1 MDFPRYDGK
10 SDPLI
15 FINRRESYFHQQ
27 RIMEEEKVWMASYNL
42 EEGAQM
48 VVHASSGG
56 REYTVVAPLQGPH
69 QPLLWAAAPICT
81 TVRARRLPTHRHG
94 HQVPDRFQ
102 ALLPHAGPLAE
113 SQRVQL
119 FTGGLLPPI
128 RNVVRIHNP
137 QTLAGAMSLA
147 RQLEQMELC
156 TPAPIQT
163 KPASRGLLPAPT
175 PCPTLP
181 APAADKSAAP
191 PVKVDGPPVK
201 RLSWE
206 EQEEHHCLSL
216 CYNCNEKYSRGHNRT
231 CRRIFFVNGVEIT
244 DDDAATDAEQAT
256 ETPVFSLHAVAGV
269 PTCDTMQVR
278 VSFGATTLVALLGT
292 ESAHNF
298 SRMWRGV
305 PTCPSSPG
313 RVSRQRWP
321 MVRIMCPDVL
331 RQAPISIVNTE
342 FNTDLFV
349 MPLAGYDLVLGT

>member
-1 MDFPRYDGK
+1 
-10 SDPLI
+10 
-15 FINRRESYFHQQ
+15 
-27 RIMEEEKVWMASYNL
+27 
-42 EEGAQM
+42 
-48 VVHASSGG
+48 
-56 REYTVVAPLQGPH
+56 
-69 QPLLWAAAPICT
+69 
-81 TVRARRLPTHRHG
+81 
-94 HQVPDRFQ
+94 
-102 ALLPHAGPLAE
+102 
-113 SQRVQL
+113 
-119 FTGGLLPPI
+119 
-128 RNVVRIHNP
+128 
-137 QTLAGAMSLA
+137 MSLA

-216 CYNCNEKYSRGHNRT
+216 CYNCNEKYSMGHNHT
-231 CRRIFFVNGVEIT
+231 CQRIFFVNGVEIT
-244 DDDAATDAEQAT
+244 DDDTATDAEQAT

-298 SRMWRGV
+298 NVEDAAWRTGLPIQPRSRLTATVANGEDHV
-305 PTCPSSPG
+305 P
-313 RVSRQRWP
+313 
-321 MVRIMCPDVL
+321 
-331 RQAPISIVNTE
+331 
-342 FNTDLFV
+342 
-349 MPLAGYDLVLGT
+349 

>member
-1 MDFPRYDGK
+1 
-10 SDPLI
+10 
-15 FINRRESYFHQQ
+15 
-27 RIMEEEKVWMASYNL
+27 
-42 EEGAQM
+42 
-48 VVHASSGG
+48 
-56 REYTVVAPLQGPH
+56 
-69 QPLLWAAAPICT
+69 
-81 TVRARRLPTHRHG
+81 
-94 HQVPDRFQ
+94 
-102 ALLPHAGPLAE
+102 
-113 SQRVQL
+113 
-119 FTGGLLPPI
+119 
-128 RNVVRIHNP
+128 
-137 QTLAGAMSLA
+137 
-147 RQLEQMELC
+147 
-156 TPAPIQT
+156 
-163 KPASRGLLPAPT
+163 
-175 PCPTLP
+175 
-181 APAADKSAAP
+181 
-191 PVKVDGPPVK
+191 VK